1 MSSLV
6 LYITVSY
13 QLLRFLNETSLAVVY
28 IRRPIGQILYSIVTG
43 VLKVGASTLQIG
55 LTCTVLI
62 AIIAMTVYITIRL
75 VVSEF
80 IPILVNDSH
89 RGPILRSGAAA

>member
-28 IRRPIGQILYSIVTG
+28 IRRPIGQILVFIVTG
-43 VLKVGASTLQIG
+43 VLKVGASTLQTG
-55 LTCTVLI
+55 LMCTVLI
-62 AIIAMTVYITIRL
+62 AIIAMTVYIAIRL
-75 VVSEF
+75 VVNEF
-80 IPILVNDSH
+80 TPILVNDSH
-89 RGPILRSGAAA
+89 RGLTSRNGTET